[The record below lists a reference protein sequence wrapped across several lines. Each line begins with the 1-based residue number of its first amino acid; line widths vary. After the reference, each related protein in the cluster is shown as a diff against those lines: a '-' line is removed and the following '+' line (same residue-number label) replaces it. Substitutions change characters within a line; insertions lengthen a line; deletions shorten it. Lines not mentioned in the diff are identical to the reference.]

1 MIRRKDGTMAEKTT
15 GTATGQRGN
24 KFVYTLIID
33 ILLFVGIGA
42 IIIGVDQLTKQLVY
56 KNISYGSSKVLIPR
70 LLELSH
76 VHNTGAAWGMLSE
89 HTGALSAV
97 TLIACALLAFLLFQS
112 RKMSFKIS
120 LMLVIGGAIGNLI
133 DRISRGY
140 VIDFIRV
147 WIFKYEFP
155 NFNVADSCITIGCVM
170 MIVAVLLSGRKE
182 GDTLFFPG
190 SPAGRLLGSGRK
202 KTEEHAVID
211 HSAVEGAAEA
221 PEAIESTVNEAA
233 GGNDADGD
241 D

>member
-1 MIRRKDGTMAEKTT
+1 MADNVNGGAGKKRADSLLFT
-15 GTATGQRGN
+15 
-24 KFVYTLIID
+24 VLID
-33 ILLFVGIGA
+33 ILLFIGA
-42 IIIGVDQLTKQLVY
+42 SAVIIGADQLTKQLVY
-56 KNISYGSSKVLIPR
+56 KNIAYGSSKVLIPR

-97 TLIACALLAFLLFQS
+97 TLVACALLAFLLFQS

-170 MIVAVLLSGRKE
+170 MIVAVLISGRKE